1 MMYSRKILQ
10 VQLNQYIP
18 GRSSVRVIKQSVRL
32 WVFSVEVKVN
42 ILQKIESSVKI
53 NLLWITYIHN

>member
-10 VQLNQYIP
+10 VQMNQYIP

-32 WVFSVEVKVN
+32 WVFSAEVKVN
-42 ILQKIESSVKI
+42 ILQKIEFILQSR
-53 NLLWITYIHN
+53 